1 MDTSELTSLSQLAC
15 TDNDLDSSPPRVAAV
30 KAADKTV
37 TGLSLIDE
45 LLNDDD
51 EEDDIVIANAKKPLQ
66 QSDSGF
72 LDRVSINDLLHDFD
86 ASSSSPLR
94 VAPAIKA
101 VRSPSPIRQR
111 VTSNNSEQT
120 TTSAL
125 ADTSLTKLSSDVLA
139 GDKAVRSSSP
149 PTSTG
154 IEEAGDTDND
164 DESRKIALSA
174 PSRHTNIYTRKKHI
188 KAILDSDD
196 ESEARRPAAASD
208 TDEDALPDIVP
219 TRRPPVSSQTST
231 SDGDGGHANQSEEI
245 EQFDDD
251 DSPAVSRGEEKKSYN
266 RKAENGVNMLE
277 FEDVLELENKKKG
290 TSMKESKKDKVKV
303 CRNTPLADLTVA
315 DRPAQK
321 LSKKELE
328 EMHKES
334 DRLIRRK

>member
-1 MDTSELTSLSQLAC
+1 METSELTSLSQLAC
-15 TDNDLDSSPPRVAAV
+15 TDNDLDSSPPQAAAAV

-51 EEDDIVIANAKKPLQ
+51 EEEDNINLAKAEKPLPH
-66 QSDSGF
+66 SDSGF

-111 VTSNNSEQT
+111 VTSNNSEKT

-154 IEEAGDTDND
+154 IEEASDVDND
-164 DESRKIALSA
+164 DESRKIAPSA
-174 PSRHTNIYTRKKHI
+174 PSRHTSIYTRKKHI

-231 SDGDGGHANQSEEI
+231 SDGDGGLANQSEEI

-277 FEDVLELENKKKG
+277 FEDVLELEKKKKG

-303 CRNTPLADLTVA
+303 RRCTPLANLTVA
-315 DRPAQK
+315 ELTSAETI
-321 LSKKELE
+321 KEGT
-328 EMHKES
+328 
-334 DRLIRRK
+334 RRDA